1 MKKCNFNQVAMN
13 NNAAR
18 SNVCNAGST
27 SRAGSTGNAGS
38 IRKAGWTK
46 AVALAVASVASGLL
60 GLTSAAHASDIDLQ
74 NGNSIVQ
81 INPGTE
87 NSNPA
92 GIYDWTINGTANQV
106 SQDWYAYSV
115 NNQTPM
121 QLNTLGGTPVVST
134 FSTTGTGNPNYAT
147 IAYNDT
153 TNFIKTTIN
162 YLLVGGSAASKT
174 SNVSQQVQITNT
186 GSSTLSMQFF
196 VFANFT
202 LDGSDSNQNVIVS
215 GNNTATQNDAYG
227 GQVQMVISPRATY
240 AAAESDSSLKT
251 LLGSPDAT
259 LAGQPT
265 AVVNVDGSWA
275 FEYDLTLT
283 PNETVALGGQ
293 TQLISGTVPEPT
305 GTGLALLGAAGIFLM
320 RSRRRDED
328 ADPRNEV
335 VAQA

>member
-1 MKKCNFNQVAMN
+1 MAVTKCNSNQVAMN
-13 NNAAR
+13 NKAAR
-18 SNVCNAGST
+18 GNACNVGSTRNAGST
-27 SRAGSTGNAGS
+27 
-38 IRKAGWTK
+38 RKAGWTK

-60 GLTSAAHASDIDLQ
+60 GFTSAAYASDIDLQ

-87 NSNPA
+87 NTNPA

-115 NNQTPM
+115 NNQTPV

-134 FSTTGTGNPNYAT
+134 FSTTGSGPSNYAT

-153 TNFIKTTIN
+153 TNFIKTAIN
-162 YLLVGGSAASKT
+162 YVLVGGSAASKT
-174 SNVSQQVQITNT
+174 SNISQQVQITNT
-186 GSSTLSMQFF
+186 GSSALHMQFF

-202 LDGSDSNQNVIVS
+202 LDGSDSNQNVTVT
-215 GNNTATQNDAYG
+215 GNNTATQTDSHG
-227 GQVQMVISPRATY
+227 GQVQMVMSPRASY
-240 AAAESDSSLKT
+240 AAAEDDNSLKT
-251 LLGSPDAT
+251 LLGAPDAT

-275 FEYDLTLT
+275 FEYDITLT
-283 PNETVALGGQ
+283 PNQTIALGGQ

-328 ADPRNEV
+328 ADPRNEI